1 MGGEFSLGQGMTMG
15 LKFYIGAGLALVGI
29 ILMSLPDRPC
39 VDCEDEIEEVGKT
52 IYIDTETEVP
62 GD

>member
-1 MGGEFSLGQGMTMG
+1 MTMG

>member
-1 MGGEFSLGQGMTMG
+1 MG

-29 ILMSLPDRPC
+29 ILMSLHDDAC
-39 VDCEDEIEEVGKT
+39 VDCGDEVTVET
-52 IYIDTETEVP
+52 DAIYIDTETEVP

>member
-1 MGGEFSLGQGMTMG
+1 MTMG

-39 VDCEDEIEEVGKT
+39 VDCGDEVTVET
-52 IYIDTETEVP
+52 DAIYIDTETEVP